1 MGVKRKSY
9 MKRLIIEAPRSKN
22 PRNLRPRYF
31 GAKIRRSEFV
41 SQHLEVNNTRVSR
54 RRTKRRGV
62 LIVVILLLITILR
75 VISQRASQIEVVTSK
90 AKKTQLIESVSAGGR
105 VEADKKINLTFQTG
119 GTLVWIG
126 VSEGDEVHKWQAL
139 ASLDK
144 SELELQLRKALN
156 SWEKQ
161 FSEFDDTNDSVKD
174 DVLNDAIR
182 RIKKRAQ
189 IDLDQA
195 QLDVEIQNEVNK
207 LSTLISPISGIV
219 TDLSPSVAGV
229 NISPVTANITIADP
243 DSIFFEAAVSEL
255 DVIKIKEGQSVSIR
269 LDSYPNELF
278 SGTVYK
284 ISFDSITT
292 ATGGKAYTVKISLPN
307 NEDLKFRL
315 GMGGDAEFIVKV
327 SMAVISVPLDSIVE
341 QDGKTLVWIVEEGI
355 AKMVEVETGAESSDE
370 IEIVSGLDYGTTVI
384 VTPPRNLE
392 EGVRIKS

>member
-9 MKRLIIEAPRSKN
+9 KKKLI
-22 PRNLRPRYF
+22 
-31 GAKIRRSEFV
+31 
-41 SQHLEVNNTRVSR
+41 
-54 RRTKRRGV
+54 TKRKGV
-62 LIVVILLLITILR
+62 LIVVILLLLTILR
-75 VISQRASQIEVVTSK
+75 SISQRASQVEVVTSK

-105 VEADKKINLTFQTG
+105 VEAEKKINLTFQTG

-126 VSEGDEVHKWQAL
+126 VSEGDEVNKWQAV

-182 RIKKRAQ
+182 RINKRAQ

-195 QLDVEIQNEVNK
+195 QLDVEIQNEVNN

-219 TDLSPSVAGV
+219 TDLNPSVAGA
-229 NISPVTANITIADP
+229 NITPATACITIADP
-243 DSIFFEAAVSEL
+243 DSIFFEAEVSEL
-255 DVIKIKEGQSVSIR
+255 DVIKIKEGQGVTIK
-269 LDSYPNELF
+269 LDAYPNEIF
-278 SGTVYK
+278 NGIVESV
-284 ISFDSITT
+284 SFDSITT
-292 ATGGKAYTVKISLPN
+292 ATGGKAYTAIISLPN
-307 NEDLKFRL
+307 NENLKFRL
-315 GMGGDAEFIVKV
+315 GMSGDATFIVKV
-327 SMAVISVPLDSIVE
+327 SMAVISVPLDSVFE
-341 QDGKTLVWIVEEGI
+341 QDGKTLVWIVEESI
-355 AKMVEVETGAESSDE
+355 AKMVEVETGIESSDE
-370 IEIVSGLDYGTTVI
+370 IEIVSGLDEGMIVI